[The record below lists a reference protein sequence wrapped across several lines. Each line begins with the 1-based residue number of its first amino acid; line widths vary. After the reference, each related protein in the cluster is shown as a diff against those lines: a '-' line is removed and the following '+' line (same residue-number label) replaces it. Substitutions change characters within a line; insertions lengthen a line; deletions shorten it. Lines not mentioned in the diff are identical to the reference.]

1 MDVYIYIIYMDMI
14 CGYDIYIY
22 IYGNTRKRC
31 KICSNLTIKT
41 SEQRQ

>member
-22 IYGNTRKRC
+22 IYIYMETLEKGAKYVQ
-31 KICSNLTIKT
+31 I
-41 SEQRQ
+41 